1 MIVEIEVGGW
11 EHECCGDPIAGND
24 FVDWAYLI
32 DADGVRQET
41 HHETRAITGRVRG
54 RVAEIDLLVD
64 GSRVA
69 VDRVPSGAALSGLD
83 SAPDDAVVTR
93 LSDGADVTVSAEARF
108 VVGVEA

>member
-1 MIVEIEVGGW
+1 MIVEIEVG
-11 EHECCGDPIAGND
+11 
-24 FVDWAYLI
+24 
-32 DADGVRQET
+32 
-41 HHETRAITGRVRG
+41 
-54 RVAEIDLLVD
+54 